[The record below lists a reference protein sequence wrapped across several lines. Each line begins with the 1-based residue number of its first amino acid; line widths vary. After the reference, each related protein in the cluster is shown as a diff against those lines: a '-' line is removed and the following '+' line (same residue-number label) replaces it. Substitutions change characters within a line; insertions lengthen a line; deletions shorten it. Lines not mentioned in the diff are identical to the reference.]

1 MAVKLNRYL
10 DVLRA
15 PGVGRLAL
23 FTLVGRFP
31 FAIVGLSIIL
41 LMRREGYGYGDIGLV
56 SAGEGLAIAL
66 TGAFLGRLA
75 DRRGRSRVI
84 MVCGGATAAQLTGL
98 TAAILAGAPVALL
111 VALSALYGGT
121 IPPISAS
128 MRSLWGALV
137 PENRVESAYA
147 FDTVQLEVVFII
159 GPLIAAGLA
168 TALTPAAGLF
178 LCAGLYVVAATGF
191 ATAPVVRSA
200 AGEADAPPTRAG
212 ALSAPGMRTLVA
224 LALLA
229 AVSFG
234 AIDIALPAFSEQEGS
249 RAAAGPLLTAWA
261 LGSVLGG
268 LWYGSRSWRT
278 PAEHRL
284 IALSGLLA
292 LGSAPIVFAWSIPAM
307 GVLLVLAGL
316 SIAPLGTTEYAL
328 VEKVAPRGTSTE
340 AYSWHIVA
348 TAVGFSLGA
357 TGAGL
362 LAEQVDVAWAL
373 AGAALAS
380 AAGFLIA
387 LFRRGTLRSVA
398 R

>member
-1 MAVKLNRYL
+1 VNLSRYL
-10 DVLRA
+10 DVLRT

-23 FTLVGRFP
+23 FTFIGRFP
-31 FAIVGLSIIL
+31 FAIVGLSLIL
-41 LMRREGYGYGDIGLV
+41 LMRHEAYGYGDIGVV
-56 SAGEGLAIAL
+56 SAGEGLAIAA
-66 TGAFLGRLA
+66 TGALLGRLA

-84 MVCGGATAAQLTGL
+84 LVCGIATAVALTAL
-98 TAAILAGAPVALL
+98 TAAILAAAPVGLL
-111 VALSALYGGT
+111 VALSTAYGGA

-128 MRSLWGALV
+128 MRSLWRVLV
-137 PENRVESAYA
+137 PEDRVESAYA
-147 FDTVQLEVVFII
+147 FDTVQLELVFII

-168 TALTPAAGLF
+168 TALSPAVGMF
-178 LCAGLYVVAATGF
+178 LCAGLYLVAATGF
-191 ATAPVVRSA
+191 ATAPLVRSA
-200 AGEADAPPTRAG
+200 ALEADAPRTRAG
-212 ALSAPGMRTLVA
+212 ALGSAGMRTLVA

-261 LGSVLGG
+261 LGSVVGG
-268 LWYGSRSWRT
+268 LWYGSRPWRI
-278 PAEHRL
+278 PAEQRL

-316 SIAPLGTTEYAL
+316 AIAPLGTTQYAL
-328 VEKVAPRGTSTE
+328 VEKLAPPGTSTE
-340 AYSWHIVA
+340 AYSWLIVA

-357 TGAGL
+357 TGAGV
-362 LAEQVDVAWAL
+362 LAEQTDVAWAL
-373 AGAALAS
+373 AGAVLAS

-387 LFRRGTLRSVA
+387 LFRRRTLRSVA

>member
-1 MAVKLNRYL
+1 VAVKLNRYL

-84 MVCGGATAAQLTGL
+84 LVCGGATAAQLTGL

-191 ATAPVVRSA
+191 ATAPVARSA
-200 AGEADAPPTRAG
+200 AGEADAPRTRAG

-328 VEKVAPRGTSTE
+328 VEKVTPRGTSTE

-387 LFRRGTLRSVA
+387 LFRRETLRSVA

>member
-1 MAVKLNRYL
+1 VRLGRYL

-23 FTLVGRFP
+23 FTFVGRLP
-31 FAIVGLSIIL
+31 FAVVGLSIIL
-41 LMRREGYGYGDIGLV
+41 LMRQEGYGYADIGLV
-56 SAGEGLAIAL
+56 SAGQGLAIAV

-75 DRRGRSRVI
+75 DRKGRSRVI
-84 MVCGGATAAQLTGL
+84 LACGGATCIALAGL
-98 TAAILAGAPVALL
+98 TLTILAVAPVAVL
-111 VALSALYGGT
+111 VALSAVYGGT

-137 PENRVESAYA
+137 PGDRVESAYA
-147 FDTVQLEVVFII
+147 FDAVQLEVVFLV

-168 TALTPAAGLF
+168 TALTPAVGLF
-178 LCAGLYVVAATGF
+178 LCAGFYLMAATGF

-200 AGEADAPPTRAG
+200 AGETDAPRSRAG
-212 ALSAPGMRTLVA
+212 ALGSAGMRTLIA
-224 LALLA
+224 LALLV

-249 RAAAGPLLTAWA
+249 RAAAGPLLTVWA
-261 LGSVLGG
+261 IGSVLGG
-268 LWYGSRSWRT
+268 LWYGSRPWRA
-278 PAEHRL
+278 PAEQRL

-292 LGSAPIVFAWSIPAM
+292 LGTAPIVFASSIPAM
-307 GVLLVLAGL
+307 GALLVLAGVT
-316 SIAPLGTTEYAL
+316 IAPLGTTQYAL
-328 VEKVAPRGTSTE
+328 VGKLAPPGTSTE
-340 AYSWHIVA
+340 AYAWLIVA

-357 TGAGL
+357 TGAGV

-373 AGAALAS
+373 AGAVLAS

-387 LFRRGTLRSVA
+387 LFRRRTLRGVV

>member
-10 DVLRA
+10 DVLRT

-23 FTLVGRFP
+23 FTFVGRFP
-31 FAIVGLSIIL
+31 FAIVGLSLIL
-41 LMRREGYGYGDIGLV
+41 LMRREGYGYGDIGVV

-66 TGAFLGRLA
+66 TGAILGRLA
-75 DRRGRSRVI
+75 DRKGRSRVI
-84 MVCGGATAAQLTGL
+84 MVCGVATTVALTAL
-98 TAAILAGAPVALL
+98 TAAILARAPVTPL
-111 VALSALYGGT
+111 VALSALYGAA

-128 MRSLWGALV
+128 MRSLWGALM
-137 PENRVESAYA
+137 PEDRVESAYA
-147 FDTVQLEVVFII
+147 FDSVQLEVVFII

-168 TALTPAAGLF
+168 TALSPAVGLF
-178 LCAGLYVVAATGF
+178 LCAGLYLVAATGF
-191 ATAPVVRSA
+191 ATAPLVRSA
-200 AGEADAPPTRAG
+200 ARETDAPRTRAG
-212 ALSAPGMRTLVA
+212 ALSSPGMRTLVV

-234 AIDIALPAFSEQEGS
+234 AIDIALPAFSEEEGS

-261 LGSVLGG
+261 LGSVVGG

-278 PAEHRL
+278 PAEQRL

-307 GVLLVLAGL
+307 GALLVLAGL
-316 SIAPLGTTEYAL
+316 SLAPLATTEYTL
-328 VEKVAPRGTSTE
+328 VDKLAPRGTSTE

-357 TGAGL
+357 AGAGV
-362 LAEQVDVAWAL
+362 LAEQVDVTWAL
-373 AGAALAS
+373 ASAALAA

-387 LFRRGTLRSVA
+387 LLRRRTLSSVA